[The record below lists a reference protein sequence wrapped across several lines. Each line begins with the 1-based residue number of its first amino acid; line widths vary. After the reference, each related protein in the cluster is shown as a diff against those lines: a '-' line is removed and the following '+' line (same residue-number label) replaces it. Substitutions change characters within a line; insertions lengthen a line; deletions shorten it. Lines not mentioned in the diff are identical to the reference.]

1 MIKSLLRKPVS
12 WLANLQIIQAISLV
26 SLVAIAI
33 TMLVVPITIQSGES
47 AITIG
52 SVSAQDIR
60 APYSYSFSSQTLT
73 DQAIREAE
81 RVVTAIYLP
90 PDPTISREQIQNLQF
105 TINYINIVR
114 LDEYASI
121 EQKLTDLKALS
132 NTELSREVAELLL
145 TLSEARWQSVQNE
158 ALLVL
163 EQVMRS
169 PIRDDQIPEANRN
182 VTTLISY
189 ALPQDQAQIVA
200 ELVISFVVPNRIFSE
215 ELTEAAREA
224 ARDSVE
230 PVNISY
236 VAGETII
243 ERGDLINRTTL
254 EALEAY
260 DLLSPESS
268 RDAIIG
274 AISLVI
280 IMAAILPL
288 YLRRSSIDNIHTIRS
303 TLVLTIS
310 VIIFLV
316 GARLVIPNRT
326 ILPYLFPISAFGL
339 TVASIYGIELGL
351 VLALVLSAL
360 SAYGLPISLD
370 LTIYYIVSSLVGL
383 LVLGKGRR
391 ISIFFTSGIA
401 IGLAGTAV
409 ILAYRL
415 PDATTDLIGM
425 ATLIGASFFNGL
437 ASASLALLFQY
448 IIAQIIGF
456 PTPLQLLDISR
467 PDHPLLQYMLNH
479 APGTYQHSL
488 QVANLAERA
497 AEEIGANSLLTRV
510 GAIFHDAG
518 KAMNPSFF
526 IENKPPGLP
535 NPHDNLDPFTSAGI
549 ILKHVSDSVQLSRK
563 YRLPARLEDF
573 MKEHHGTFITRYQY
587 TKAVKEAG
595 GQADEVDMELFR
607 YPGPR
612 PRSRETALLM
622 LADGCEAR
630 ARADL
635 PPSEEDL
642 RKLVWEQI
650 DFCQR
655 EGQLNDTN
663 LTFQDLNLVAETFV
677 RTLRNTHHMRIKYPQ
692 LKKKKENSISNQPK
706 STPGTTPK

>member
-12 WLANLQIIQAISLV
+12 WLANLQIIQALSLV

-33 TMLVVPITIQSGES
+33 TLLISPIAIQSDES
-47 AITIG
+47 TIKVG

-60 APYSYSFSSQTLT
+60 APYSFSFTSETLT
-73 DQAIREAE
+73 DQAIWEAE

-90 PDPTISREQIQNLQF
+90 PDPTISREQIQKLQI
-105 TINYINIVR
+105 TINYVNIVR
-114 LDEYASI
+114 LDQNASI
-121 EQKLTDLKALS
+121 EQKLTDLKALA

-145 TLSEARWQSVQNE
+145 TLSDSRWQSVQDE

-163 EQVMRS
+163 EQVMRN
-169 PIRDDQIPEANRN
+169 PIRDDQISEADRN
-182 VTTLISY
+182 VSALISY
-189 ALPQDQAQIVA
+189 ALPQDQARVVA
-200 ELVISFVVPNRIFSE
+200 ELVISFVVPNRIYSE
-215 ELTEAAREA
+215 ELTEAARDE

-230 PVNISY
+230 PVIVSY
-236 VAGETII
+236 VSGETII

-260 DLLSPESS
+260 DLLSPENS

-280 IMAAILPL
+280 IMTAILPL
-288 YLRRSSIDNIHTIRS
+288 YLRRSSIDNLHTIRS

-310 VIIFLV
+310 IIIFLV

-339 TVASIYGIELGL
+339 TVASLYGVELGL

-370 LTIYYIVSSLVGL
+370 LTSYYIFSSLVGL

-401 IGLAGTAV
+401 IGLAGSAV

-415 PDATTDLIGM
+415 PDATTDLIGL

-535 NPHDNLDPFTSAGI
+535 NPHDKLDPFTSSGI

-587 TKAVKEAG
+587 SKAVKEAG
-595 GQADEVDMELFR
+595 GQAGEVDMELFR

-692 LKKKKENSISNQPK
+692 LKENKANSKSNQPK
-706 STPGTTPK
+706 STPGTMP